1 MVKDLARTMVMV
13 VLFGAL
19 MLIVSLE
26 TTLMNIF
33 NNEEILIVLPFGNTS
48 CPWVLSYS
56 YGKGFMS
63 AFMNLKKFSDA
74 YFHWLLAQTE

>member
-56 YGKGFMS
+56 YG
-63 AFMNLKKFSDA
+63 
-74 YFHWLLAQTE
+74 